1 MKNNFQ
7 TVIIIGAPRSGTNM
21 LRDVL
26 CSIEGIDTWPCDEI
40 NYIWRHGNIK
50 FESDEFTRE
59 QANDYVKKYI
69 RDQFY
74 KFQQKKNSRV
84 VVEKTTANSLR
95 VQFVNEIFPNAKFI
109 YIKRDMF
116 DVIGSAKHRWKASL
130 DINYLMKKARFV
142 PILDM
147 PYYAIRYILSR
158 IHRIF
163 SKEKRVAFW
172 GPIFKDMQHYLKKY
186 SLTEICAVQWL
197 RCVNKSE
204 KDFKSLDSNRI
215 FSLKYEE
222 FVNDPFSTTK
232 KIIKFIED
240 DVSLSEINK
249 AVQNVSAKSIGKGAN
264 ELTKN
269 EKKRVLELINEEN
282 EKHDQDINKEIK
294 YPKEHI

>member
-1 MKNNFQ
+1 MKKNFQ

-26 CSIEGIDTWPCDEI
+26 CNIEGIDTWPCDEI
-40 NYIWRHGNIK
+40 NYIWRHGNIR
-50 FESDEFTRE
+50 FQSDEFTSE

-74 KFQQKKNSRV
+74 KLQQKKNSRV

-95 VQFVNEIFPNAKFI
+95 VQFINEIFPNAKYI

-116 DVIGSAKHRWKASL
+116 DVIGSAKHRWKAPL

-147 PYYAIRYILSR
+147 PYYAIRFILSR

-172 GPIFKDMQHYLKKY
+172 GPIFEDMQHYLKKY
-186 SLTEICAVQWL
+186 SLTEICAVQWF
-197 RCVNKSE
+197 RCVKKSE
-204 KDFKSLDSNRI
+204 QDFKSLDPNRL

-222 FVNDPFSTTK
+222 FVNDPYSATK
-232 KIIKFIED
+232 KIIKFIEED
-240 DVSLSEINK
+240 ISSDEIKN
-249 AVQNVSAKSIGKGAN
+249 AIHNVSAKSIGKGAN
-264 ELTKN
+264 ELTEN
-269 EKKRVLELINEEN
+269 EKKRVLELIEREN
-282 EKHDQDINKEIK
+282 KNHDSFENKAIK
-294 YPKEHI
+294 YSKEHI